1 METGYLQHGQAGQP
15 MRTESVCV
23 RHTMPDIYHAHY
35 EGRWRKVHVQ
45 INRLSI
51 VYMGKRIPIVIEGV

>member
-1 METGYLQHGQAGQP
+1 METGYLQHGQAGQA

-23 RHTMPDIYHAHY
+23 RHTMPDLYHAHF

-45 INRLSI
+45 VNNLFIMYL
-51 VYMGKRIPIVIEGV
+51 GKRIPIVIDGV